1 VKQTDIGILIYRKN
15 YSESSLILTF
25 FTENKGL
32 ATYIFKGAKKK
43 QKAIFA
49 LGIYEITYFKRPES
63 DMGIINS
70 MDNAVPLNDFFSNPQ
85 KIILGFF
92 IADILKQT
100 IKMEE
105 ADPSLFEF
113 LKNQILVLESAQDCF
128 NFPLHFLA
136 GLTRELGYSPLFE
149 SDNPISFDIKK
160 GEFSDF
166 KSINSIGI
174 EGEVVHLLGSLF
186 QNELTTNYS
195 NETTKKA
202 LYILL
207 EYLTIHTP
215 KFNVAKSMEV
225 IRDTLYV

>member
-1 VKQTDIGILIYRKN
+1 MKQNDLGILIYRKS

-32 ATYIFKGAKKK
+32 STFIFKGAKKK
-43 QKAIFA
+43 KKAIFA

-70 MDNAVPLNDFFSNPQ
+70 LDIAVPLNDFFSNPQ

-105 ADPSLFEF
+105 ADISLFKF
-113 LKNQILVLESAQDCF
+113 VKNQILILENSKDCF

-136 GLTRELGYSPLFE
+136 GLTKELGYSPLFE
-149 SDNPISFDIKK
+149 SDAPISFDIKK
-160 GEFSDF
+160 GEFSDD
-166 KSINSIGI
+166 KSINSTGV
-174 EGEVVHLLGSLF
+174 EGEVVSLLGSLF
-186 QNELTTNYS
+186 QDELTTNYS
-195 NETTKKA
+195 NETTRKA

-215 KFNVAKSMEV
+215 KFNVEKSMEV
-225 IRDTLYV
+225 IRDTLYI

>member
-1 VKQTDIGILIYRKN
+1 M
-15 YSESSLILTF
+15 
-25 FTENKGL
+25 
-32 ATYIFKGAKKK
+32 
-43 QKAIFA
+43 
-49 LGIYEITYFKRPES
+49 GIYEITYFKRPES

-70 MDNAVPLNDFFSNPQ
+70 LDNAVPLNDFYSNPQ

-174 EGEVVHLLGSLF
+174 EGEVVELLSSLF
-186 QNELTTNYS
+186 QDELKTNYS
-195 NETTKKA
+195 NETTRKA

-207 EYLTIHTP
+207 DYLTIHTP